1 MIERDRMVKRYQ
13 ALVADVAPACLVAVS
28 KTVDVGRIRVLLDA
42 GHRVWGE
49 NRVQEAADKWQGLRG
64 QYKGI
69 ELHFIG
75 HLQTNKVGRAF
86 ELFDVIESLDRESLA
101 RACATEKNKRGMCP
115 RLWVQVN
122 VGGETQKGGV
132 AVDSYHEFVAWLRGD
147 MGLVVEGIMGIPPL
161 GVDPVPYFERLAQ
174 LARDSAMGCI
184 SMGMSGDYKQAVAR
198 GATHVRLGTALFG
211 ARQG

>member
-1 MIERDRMVKRYQ
+1 MIERDKMVKRYQ

-101 RACATEKNKRGMCP
+101 RACVAEKNKRGTCP

-132 AVDSYHEFVAWLRGD
+132 AVDAYHEFVAWLRGD

-184 SMGMSGDYKQAVAR
+184 SMGMSGDYKQAVAQ